1 MTPSTETWLIS
12 TISKR
17 LERIAEGKEPMA
29 EDRALTL
36 LSILKDVAGDIPSL
50 TNLPQHVK
58 EWLEAAINA
67 RLDAIAEKREIAA
80 EDRIATLTEALAAL
94 RPPASPGGS
103 VERVDTGA
111 GLSGGPI
118 TTTGTISLSTSSQ
131 QAIARANTSVQ
142 PEDLADVATS
152 GNYADLTNTPDIPEQ
167 FNPIQGAN
175 MLITGT
181 YPNITFSAVAG
192 EEFTPVW
199 GEIQG
204 TLADQTDLQDAL
216 DGKAPTVHTHTWG
229 QITGAPVYTTRWPS
243 WSEVTGKPSTFPP
256 SSHTHAAGD
265 INSGTF
271 ANARISQSSVTQ
283 HQAALSIGWGQLTGL
298 PAFATRWPTWNEV
311 TGKPSIPDPDSFI
324 SQPGTTWWTPVDSSD
339 SRGSIAFA
347 FRAGGNVRYFGMGN
361 DGTLRTSTSIQ
372 FSSGDLIWHSGNFD
386 PDSKAPVANPV
397 FEGDLTVSTSLA
409 SGGVIVE
416 RRNQP
421 YNASIEY
428 KTTAGSIWAGYGNNG
443 TIGFSVGGS
452 SNLTASNTWF
462 KAQDG
467 AAYVFQGSTPR
478 EVYHEGNLSVSEF
491 VQQPGGS
498 WWTDVTSTASQDS
511 IALRFQTPSNTRYFG
526 VGNDGTLRTS
536 TSNQFSSGDLILTS
550 GNTSP
555 MSNNGV
561 SHVSNDWDAINK
573 TGVYH
578 NTSSGATG
586 TPTSNLWMT
595 VWHSENGNG
604 TASQIAQRVAGD
616 MYWMR
621 ARNTNG
627 VWSSWSLLWHSK
639 NFDPSSKFDNPTGST
654 SQYIRGNGSLATF
667 PSIPSS
673 SDYVATSGNQ
683 GSLSGN
689 KDWTGVHSWRTTSAS
704 PNITVERTNN
714 TVNALF
720 GATTNAGD
728 VYFGHGASNTFCVG
742 GSINQHTLSNNWLRV
757 ESAGTYINNN
767 EAYHSGNLPSTSM
780 GWTGNHTFTKTSNT
794 QNFTI
799 ERTGSTA
806 RNVYVAYSTN
816 ATTIY
821 AGIANV
827 NDTTWGIGTSSNL
840 TSDNTQF
847 RFDTSTGNMS
857 VSGAV
862 TASGDIYSAGTVA
875 SGNALIRGTSAA
887 ALFSFEGTTTG
898 SALYF
903 RPRGTGSSTNQ
914 TVIDWNGN
922 MTVGGNVTGTNITAT
937 SDPRL
942 KTNKQRAVARR
953 ELIEKLEYWSFEW
966 KKDGTKGRSVMADK
980 VREIAPEHVHVAD
993 DEMGTLSVD
1002 KGALALEMVFAIIDV
1017 LKEQELVE
1025 GEE

>member
-50 TNLPQHVK
+50 TSLPQHVK

-94 RPPASPGGS
+94 RPPAAPGGS

-131 QAIARANTSVQ
+131 QAIAKANTAVQ

-152 GNYADLTNTPDIPEQ
+152 GNYADLTNTPTIPEQ

-229 QITGAPVYTTRWPS
+229 QITGAPVYTTRWPTWGEVVDKPLNYPTT
-243 WSEVTGKPSTFPP
+243 WSLVGGKPSTFP
-256 SSHTHAAGD
+256 STWATV
-265 INSGTF
+265 SGKPDT
-271 ANARISQSSVTQ
+271 
-283 HQAALSIGWGQLTGL
+283 
-298 PAFATRWPTWNEV
+298 ATRWPSWGEV
-311 TGKPSIPDPDSFI
+311 TGKPAIPDPSDFVASAI
-324 SQPGTTWWTPVDSSD
+324 PNLDPIAEIESGNYGTVIQPFRIGRNSSID
-339 SRGSIAFA
+339 PPNFSTNNSPYLWLGSSGSSGQQGALIAVHAASASSNQQMA
-347 FRAGGNVRYFGMGN
+347 FRGR
-361 DGTLRTSTSIQ
+361 
-372 FSSGDLIWHSGNFD
+372 SGSGWGPWSYLWHSGNFD

-421 YNASIEY
+421 YNSSIEY

-452 SNLTASNTWF
+452 SNLTGSNTWF

-467 AAYVFQGSTPR
+467 AAYIYQGSAPR
-478 EVYHEGNLSVSEF
+478 EVYHEGNLSISTF

-511 IALRFQTPSNTRYFG
+511 LALRFQTPSHTRYFG

-536 TSNQFSSGDLILTS
+536 TSNQFSSGDLVLTS
-550 GNTSP
+550 GNTTP
-555 MSNNGV
+555 MSDNGI

-578 NTSSGATG
+578 NTTSGAVG
-586 TPTSNLWMT
+586 APASNLWMT
-595 VWHSENGNG
+595 VWHSENGG
-604 TASQIAQRVAGD
+604 GAATQIAQRVASN

-627 VWSSWSLLWHSK
+627 VWGSWSALWHSN
-639 NFDPSSKFDNPTGST
+639 NFDPSTKFDTPTGST

-667 PSIPSS
+667 PSIPTS

-683 GSLSGN
+683 SNLSGN
-689 KDWTGVHSWRTTSAS
+689 KT
-704 PNITVERTNN
+704 
-714 TVNALF
+714 
-720 GATTNAGD
+720 
-728 VYFGHGASNTFCVG
+728 
-742 GSINQHTLSNNWLRV
+742 
-757 ESAGTYINNN
+757 
-767 EAYHSGNLPSTSM
+767 
-780 GWTGNHTFTKTSNT
+780 WTGNHTFTSSSNT
-794 QNFTI
+794 DSLTVA
-799 ERTGSTA
+799 RTGSTA
-806 RNVYVAYSTN
+806 RNAYVTYSTN

-821 AGIANV
+821 AGIANI
-827 NDTTWGIGTSSNL
+827 NDTTWGIGTNPNL
-840 TSDNTQF
+840 TSNNVQF
-847 RFDTSTGNMS
+847 RFDTSNGNMS
-857 VSGAV
+857 
-862 TASGDIYSAGTVA
+862 A
-875 SGNALIRGTSAA
+875 SGNVTA
-887 ALFSFEGTTTG
+887 
-898 SALYF
+898 
-903 RPRGTGSSTNQ
+903 TNL
-914 TVIDWNGN
+914 
-922 MTVGGNVTGTNITAT
+922 TAT

-942 KTNKQRAVARR
+942 KDDIKKVKARR
-953 ELIEKLEYWSFEW
+953 ELIEKLEYFSFKW
-966 KKDGTKGRSVMADK
+966 KKDGVAGRSVMADK
-980 VREIAPEHVHVAD
+980 VQEIAPEHVHVGD
-993 DEMGTLSVD
+993 DEFGTLSVD
-1002 KGALALEMVFAIIDV
+1002 KGALALEMVMALIEK
-1017 LKEQELVE
+1017 LREEQEQ
-1025 GEE
+1025 GEDDGTDGEN